1 MAEEKRREPCCEE
14 LRTAGVLNRE
24 RLGGDATGDLQDGNT
39 DPATGVQMLDTL
51 HQSVEYTQCLL
62 SVLLCVILVKM
73 FMDFF

>member
-51 HQSVEYTQCLL
+51 HQSVEYRKRNSFLKGKVVNLGYIGST
-62 SVLLCVILVKM
+62 
-73 FMDFF
+73 

>member
-39 DPATGVQMLDTL
+39 DPAAGVQMLDTL
-51 HQSVEYTQCLL
+51 HQSVEYRKRNSFLKGKVVNLGYIGST
-62 SVLLCVILVKM
+62 
-73 FMDFF
+73 